1 MANLKAKDAD
11 ALTKFIKASGVGSD
25 ADPFIIEHSDLAVL
39 TSVDEI
45 KLKLDDIKTY
55 TDNLESLVT
64 TFSTF
69 VDGVEVKLDGLL
81 TELQGKADLLETQP
95 VVVANFPTTQQVSF
109 SDSALI
115 TETALT
121 AASSTPVRSCVGYKY
136 LTYQVDVTG
145 IGTSA
150 TVRME
155 GNLVGPNFDNLN
167 PNNSDTILT
176 QNKSYL
182 FTFEGKISQVR
193 FTLVSF
199 SGGSPSLTCHLLK
212 GN

>member
-155 GNLVGPNFDNLN
+155 GNLVGTNFDNLN

-193 FTLVSF
+193 FTLISF
-199 SGGSPSLTCHLLK
+199 SGGSPSLTCHLLR